1 MGFEDLV
8 RKEMQSVPLNFL
20 YIDGAVKYFGYS
32 GLNGADSLN
41 LGVTWEGLR
50 VRGPFTN
57 TTALPVPPPAE
68 YVDMNARTEGRLRN
82 SSIYT
87 LVDPPPDT
95 ERWLYTTERIRSLNV
110 APRNQTDTQG
120 LHLTSAGQCYFRA
133 WVCCLRTPVPSAGH
147 TPT

>member
-8 RKEMQSVPLNFL
+8 RKEMQSVPLSFL

-32 GLNGADSLN
+32 GLHGADSLN

-57 TTALPVPPPAE
+57 TTALPVPQPAE

-87 LVDPPPDT
+87 LVDPPP
-95 ERWLYTTERIRSLNV
+95 
-110 APRNQTDTQG
+110 TQSDG
-120 LHLTSAGQCYFRA
+120 FIPQEEFAL
-133 WVCCLRTPVPSAGH
+133 
-147 TPT
+147 